1 MGDILD
7 AGAILL
13 GVEIMVPYNHGVG
26 VSPV

>member
-7 AGAILL
+7 AGTILL
-13 GVEIMVPYNHGVG
+13 GVEVMMPYNHSAG

>member
-13 GVEIMVPYNHGVG
+13 GVEVMVSYNHGVG

>member
-13 GVEIMVPYNHGVG
+13 GVEVMVPYNHSAG